1 MEGPGPVTVLDDDDD
16 ALASLLERVAA
27 RDPAAEEAL
36 CRRFWPFVR
45 RRVEDARRR
54 RNWFWLGD
62 VEGVVQDVFTQ
73 FFAAQRAGRFAF
85 EGRRRLEGFL
95 VRTAFFVAMNQKDRT
110 RARALSLFDEEEGRL
125 RFDVAALAEALPDQ
139 LERAEC
145 LRLLARAVAALNEN
159 RREVVER
166 TLLGQKV
173 RDICAETGRSAA
185 SVSGLKFNAFVD
197 LRRAL
202 AEIGFLGRCGAL
214 FGLGEPPAE
223 HQAEEGAR
231 G

>member
-1 MEGPGPVTVLDDDDD
+1 MEASGPLAVHDDDDQ
-16 ALASLLERVAA
+16 ALATLLQAVHA

-45 RRVEDARRR
+45 RRVEEARRR

-62 VEGVVQDVFTQ
+62 VEAVVQDVFTQ
-73 FFAAQRAGRFAF
+73 FFSALRAGKFAF

-95 VRTAFFVAMNQKDRT
+95 VRTAFFVAMNQKDRST
-110 RARALSLFDEEEGRL
+110 RDRALSLFDEEEGGL

-145 LRLLARAVAALNEN
+145 LRLLARAIEALNPN

-173 RDICAETGRSAA
+173 RDICAETGRSSA

-197 LRRAL
+197 LRQAL
-202 AEIGFLGRCGAL
+202 ADAGFVERCGAL
-214 FGLGEPPAE
+214 FALGDATGGQP
-223 HQAEEGAR
+223 
-231 G
+231 

>member
-1 MEGPGPVTVLDDDDD
+1 MEASEAEPVHDDDDQ
-16 ALASLLERVAA
+16 ALATLLQAVRA

-36 CRRFWPFVR
+36 CRRFWPFVQ
-45 RRVEDARRR
+45 RRVEEARRR

-73 FFAAQRAGRFAF
+73 FFAAQQAGKFTF

-95 VRTAFFVAMNQKDRT
+95 VRTAYFVVMNQKDRAT
-110 RARALSLFDEEEGRL
+110 RDRALSLFDEEEGGL

-139 LERAEC
+139 LQRAEC
-145 LRLLARAVAALNEN
+145 LRLLARAIEALNPN

-202 AEIGFLGRCGAL
+202 AEGGFVERCGAL
-214 FGLGEPPAE
+214 FGLNGD
-223 HQAEEGAR
+223 GA
-231 G
+231 GGGHD

>member
-1 MEGPGPVTVLDDDDD
+1 MEDPGPPAVHDDDDQ
-16 ALASLLERVAA
+16 ALATLLEAVQA

-45 RRVEDARRR
+45 RRVEEARRR

-62 VEGVVQDVFTQ
+62 VEGVVQDVFSQ
-73 FFAAQRAGRFAF
+73 FFAAQRGGKFAF

-95 VRTAFFVAMNQKDRT
+95 VRTAFFVAMNQKDRAG
-110 RARALSLFDEEEGRL
+110 RERALSLFDEEEGGL

-139 LERAEC
+139 LQRAEC
-145 LRLLARAVAALNEN
+145 LRLLAGAIEALNTN

-185 SVSGLKFNAFVD
+185 SVSGLKFNAFLD

-202 AEIGFLGRCGAL
+202 ADAGFVQRCGAL
-214 FGLGEPPAE
+214 FGLEGLGAAGEEA
-223 HQAEEGAR
+223 GR
-231 G
+231 